1 MTWSGAV
8 LYPKSVHGIIVDMV
22 FADKLKELHDPPRSC
37 KVASLI
43 KELPDGEQDAAH
55 DLFRLDSGYSG
66 AKLAVALAET
76 TGTPVSA
83 SAVNNHRKG
92 ECPCRSRKP

>member
-1 MTWSGAV
+1 MV
-8 LYPKSVHGIIVDMV
+8 VMV
-22 FADKLKELHDPPRSC
+22 FAEKLKELHDPPRDC

-43 KELPDGEQDAAH
+43 KELPEGEQDAAH

-66 AKLAVALAET
+66 AKLAVALSET
-76 TGTPVSA
+76 TGVSVSA

-92 ECPCRSRKP
+92 ECPCRSRMP

>member
-1 MTWSGAV
+1 MV
-8 LYPKSVHGIIVDMV
+8 VMV
-22 FADKLKELHDPPRSC
+22 FAEKLKELHNPPRDC

-43 KELPDGEQDAAH
+43 KELPEGEQDAVH

-76 TGTPVSA
+76 TGSSVSA

-92 ECPCRSRKP
+92 ECPCRSRMH

>member
-1 MTWSGAV
+1 MV
-8 LYPKSVHGIIVDMV
+8 VMV
-22 FADKLKELHDPPRSC
+22 FAEKLKELHDPPRDC

-43 KELPDGEQDAAH
+43 KELPEGEQDAVH

-66 AKLAVALAET
+66 VKLAVALSET
-76 TGTPVSA
+76 TGVSVSA

-92 ECPCRSRKP
+92 ECPCRSRMH